1 VIEKYLTLFLRSGM
15 VRATSKIGKKNI
27 MTTIKKAESLTFEQS
42 MLELETLVAK
52 MEQGD
57 LPLEDALQSFE
68 RGIQLARHSQQKLKD
83 AEQKVQILT
92 NQNGQQTLDVFES
105 DN

>member
-1 VIEKYLTLFLRSGM
+1 MPLKESVL
-15 VRATSKIGKKNI
+15 NI
-27 MTTIKKAESLTFEQS
+27 MTARKKAESLTFEQS
-42 MLELETLVAK
+42 MQELETLVSK
-52 MEQGD
+52 MERGD

-68 RGIQLARHSQQKLKD
+68 RGIVLARQSQQKLKD

-92 NQNGQQTLDVFES
+92 TENGQQTLDVFEP

>member
-1 VIEKYLTLFLRSGM
+1 
-15 VRATSKIGKKNI
+15 
-27 MTTIKKAESLTFEQS
+27 MTTRKKPESLSFEQS
-42 MLELETLVAK
+42 MQELEALVSK

-68 RGIQLARHSQQKLKD
+68 RGIKLARHSQQKLKD

-92 NQNGQQTLDVFES
+92 NQNGQQSLDVFEA
-105 DN
+105 DK

>member
-1 VIEKYLTLFLRSGM
+1 
-15 VRATSKIGKKNI
+15 
-27 MTTIKKAESLTFEQS
+27 MTTRKKAESLTFEQS
-42 MLELETLVAK
+42 MQELETLVTK

-68 RGIQLARHSQQKLKD
+68 RGIVLARHSQKKLQD

-92 NQNGQQTLDVFES
+92 SQNGQQTLDVFES
-105 DN
+105 DK

>member
-1 VIEKYLTLFLRSGM
+1 
-15 VRATSKIGKKNI
+15 
-27 MTTIKKAESLTFEQS
+27 MTTTKKPESLSFEQS
-42 MLELETLVAK
+42 MQELETLVSM

-68 RGIQLARHSQQKLKD
+68 RGITLARHSQQKLKD

-92 NQNGQQTLDVFES
+92 TQNGQQSLDVFES

>member
-1 VIEKYLTLFLRSGM
+1 
-15 VRATSKIGKKNI
+15 
-27 MTTIKKAESLTFEQS
+27 MTPKKKAESLSFEQS
-42 MLELETLVAK
+42 MHELETLVTK

-68 RGIQLARHSQQKLKD
+68 RGIELARHSQQKLKN
-83 AEQKVQILT
+83 AEQKVHILT
-92 NQNGQQTLDVFES
+92 EQNGQQTLDVFEP

>member
-1 VIEKYLTLFLRSGM
+1 
-15 VRATSKIGKKNI
+15 
-27 MTTIKKAESLTFEQS
+27 MTTRKKPESLSFEQS
-42 MLELETLVAK
+42 MQELETLVSK

-105 DN
+105 EN

>member
-1 VIEKYLTLFLRSGM
+1 
-15 VRATSKIGKKNI
+15 
-27 MTTIKKAESLTFEQS
+27 MTTRKKAESLTFEQS

-57 LPLEDALQSFE
+57 LPLEDALKSFE

-92 NQNGQQTLDVFES
+92 TENGQQTLDVFES
-105 DN
+105 DK

>member
-1 VIEKYLTLFLRSGM
+1 
-15 VRATSKIGKKNI
+15 
-27 MTTIKKAESLTFEQS
+27 MTTRKKPESLTFEQS
-42 MLELETLVAK
+42 MQELEKLVSK

-57 LPLEDALQSFE
+57 LPLEDALKSFE

-83 AEQKVQILT
+83 AEQKIQILT
-92 NQNGQQTLDVFES
+92 TQNSQQSLDVFEP

>member
-1 VIEKYLTLFLRSGM
+1 M
-15 VRATSKIGKKNI
+15 ATP
-27 MTTIKKAESLTFEQS
+27 KKAESLTFEQS
-42 MLELETLVAK
+42 MQELETLVTK

-68 RGIQLARHSQQKLKD
+68 RGIVLARHSQKKLQD

-92 NQNGQQTLDVFES
+92 TQNGQQTLDVFES
-105 DN
+105 DK

>member
-1 VIEKYLTLFLRSGM
+1 
-15 VRATSKIGKKNI
+15 
-27 MTTIKKAESLTFEQS
+27 MTTKKKPESLSFEQS
-42 MLELETLVAK
+42 MQELETLVTK

-83 AEQKVQILT
+83 AEQKIQILT
-92 NQNGQQTLDVFES
+92 TQNGQQSLDVFES
-105 DN
+105 DK

>member
-1 VIEKYLTLFLRSGM
+1 MPLQELV
-15 VRATSKIGKKNI
+15 KII
-27 MTTIKKAESLTFEQS
+27 MTSQKKAELLTFEQS
-42 MLELETLVAK
+42 MQELELLVSK

-57 LPLEDALQSFE
+57 LPLEDALQNFE

-92 NQNGQQTLDVFES
+92 TQNGQQTLEVFEP
-105 DN
+105 DK

>member
-1 VIEKYLTLFLRSGM
+1 MPLQKLVEE
-15 VRATSKIGKKNI
+15 N
-27 MTTIKKAESLTFEQS
+27 MTTRKKPESLSFEQS
-42 MLELETLVAK
+42 MQELETLVSK

-68 RGIQLARHSQQKLKD
+68 RGIKLARHSQQKLKD

-92 NQNGQQTLDVFES
+92 SQNGQQSLDVFES